1 MTSAADRPSARDGP
15 DRLEHDMSDPTTSDR
30 ATVGDTTYSWLS
42 TAIGDVLYATRASG
56 WRERL
61 LIGTHVQRVFATLAH
76 HSTSDPLEQLRQE
89 QRTLEQARLEEAA
102 QQNQALEETER
113 RELQQDLD
121 SGAITPETYVRH
133 LADQAARRATPPPS
147 LQDRLDD
154 HRILARLER
163 DLQIGRVGQILDA
176 AGSERSPGA
185 DDAALIDLEAVW
197 HAAPR
202 PAAAA
207 QPTQPW
213 TARPHGHVPAATLA
227 RQLSW
232 LKQTIPNLI
241 GQAESAEAEAAA
253 LTADAE
259 HGRGPAAR
267 ALRHDIQTGREAA
280 EAAREATTGFQSANT
295 HIRRSL
301 ALHQAADEAERRAH
315 ASPTHLL
322 LRGTTPAAQRHD
334 ARELRAQA
342 ERAKSTADEAIAA
355 ATTALTRARTLRP
368 TSPRRLRN
376 PTAAGQLR
384 GAVERD
390 LQDAEV
396 LAADLRSAAARL
408 RTKAAKYQDHLEQLT
423 AEANT
428 RSELD
433 PRQRIA
439 EDLERETQ
447 HRQRHEGGAP
457 VRTGRPAERHPCA
470 GRQPN
475 PPTTGPS
482 PT

>member
-1 MTSAADRPSARDGP
+1 MIA
-15 DRLEHDMSDPTTSDR
+15 
-30 ATVGDTTYSWLS
+30 
-42 TAIGDVLYATRASG
+42 
-56 WRERL
+56 
-61 LIGTHVQRVFATLAH
+61 
-76 HSTSDPLEQLRQE
+76 
-89 QRTLEQARLEEAA
+89 
-102 QQNQALEETER
+102 
-113 RELQQDLD
+113 
-121 SGAITPETYVRH
+121 PETYVRH

-147 LQDRLDD
+147 LQDRLAD
-154 HRILARLER
+154 HRILARLEQ

-176 AGSERSPGA
+176 AGSDRSPGA
-185 DDAALIDLEAVW
+185 DDAVLIDLEAAW
-197 HAAPR
+197 HGVPR
-202 PAAAA
+202 RAVA
-207 QPTQPW
+207 QTTPPW
-213 TARPHGHVPAATLA
+213 TARPHGHLPAATLA

-232 LKQTIPNLI
+232 LKQSLPNLI

-259 HGRGPAAR
+259 HGRGPTAR
-267 ALRHDIQTGREAA
+267 ALRQDIQAGRDAA
-280 EAAREATTGFQSANT
+280 EAAREATTGFQSANA

-315 ASPTHLL
+315 ASPTHLF
-322 LRGTTPAAQRHD
+322 LRGTTSAAQRHD

-342 ERAKSTADEAIAA
+342 VLARSTADEAIAA

-368 TSPRRLRN
+368 TAPRLLRN
-376 PTAAGQLR
+376 PTAADQLR

-390 LQDAEV
+390 LQDADGP
-396 LAADLRSAAARL
+396 AADLRSAAARL
-408 RTKAAKYQDHLEQLT
+408 RTKATTYQDHLEQLT
-423 AEANT
+423 AEAKT

-447 HRQRHEGGAP
+447 HRQRHGGAP
-457 VRTGRPAERHPCA
+457 ARTGRPAERHPRA
-470 GRQPN
+470 GRHPN

>member
-1 MTSAADRPSARDGP
+1 
-15 DRLEHDMSDPTTSDR
+15 MSDPTTSGS
-30 ATVGDTTYSWLS
+30 ANVGDTTYSWLS

-61 LIGTHVQRVFATLAH
+61 LIGPQVPRVFATLAQ
-76 HSTSDPLEQLRQE
+76 HSTSDPLEQLRHE

-102 QQNQALEETER
+102 REDRTRQETEH
-113 RELQQDLD
+113 RELQQALD
-121 SGAITPETYVRH
+121 AGVIAPETYVRH

-147 LQDRLDD
+147 LQDRLAD
-154 HRILARLER
+154 HRILARLEQ

-176 AGSERSPGA
+176 AGSDRSPGA
-185 DDAALIDLEAVW
+185 DDAVLIDLEAAW
-197 HAAPR
+197 HGVPR
-202 PAAAA
+202 RAVA
-207 QPTQPW
+207 QTTPPW
-213 TARPHGHVPAATLA
+213 TARPHGHLPAATLA

-232 LKQTIPNLI
+232 LKQSLPNLI

-259 HGRGPAAR
+259 HGRGPTAR
-267 ALRHDIQTGREAA
+267 ALRQDIQAGRDAA
-280 EAAREATTGFQSANT
+280 EAAREATTGFQSANA

-315 ASPTHLL
+315 ASPTHLF
-322 LRGTTPAAQRHD
+322 LRGTTSAAQRHD

-342 ERAKSTADEAIAA
+342 VLARSTADEAIAA

-368 TSPRRLRN
+368 TAPRLLRN
-376 PTAAGQLR
+376 PTAADQLR

-390 LQDAEV
+390 LQDADGP
-396 LAADLRSAAARL
+396 AADLRSAAARL
-408 RTKAAKYQDHLEQLT
+408 RTKATTYQDHLEQLT
-423 AEANT
+423 AEAKT

-447 HRQRHEGGAP
+447 HRQRHGAGAP
-457 VRTGRPAERHPCA
+457 ARTGRPAERHPRA
-470 GRQPN
+470 GRHPN